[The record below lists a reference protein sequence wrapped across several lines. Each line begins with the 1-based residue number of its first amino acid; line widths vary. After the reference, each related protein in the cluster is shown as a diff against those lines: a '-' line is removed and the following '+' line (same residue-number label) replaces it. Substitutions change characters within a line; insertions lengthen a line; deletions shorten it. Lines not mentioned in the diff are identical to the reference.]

1 MEASVKAKD
10 RASTRNKLVGIRWA
24 AASKFWCYY
33 SYEVVLPDGLGG
45 AWRWWAQKKSQNTK
59 DGELGFFVVVQF

>member
-24 AASKFWCYY
+24 AASKFWCSY
-33 SYEVVLPDGLGG
+33 SYEVVLPDGLGRADG
-45 AWRWWAQKKSQNTK
+45 VRKKIP
-59 DGELGFFVVVQF
+59 EH